1 MRRAKIS
8 MLILLC
14 ILTAGLCG
22 ILIYGISGRGLYSWG
37 GSTGSYGSYGSPQL
51 VMEKEVP
58 LDGIDH
64 ITVQYDMNNN
74 DIYIYEGEGDVLTIR
89 EYNELALEE
98 KDLST
103 VTVSGSGVEIRG
115 RRRNGNS
122 FRIQVGRF
130 GIRSAYGYTEIRLPA
145 SYKGQLSLSSASGDI
160 RSEMDISLAEGFQ
173 AEAVSGDVVIPNITA
188 SKVSLGSSSGDIKVD
203 AVSAGINDSAG
214 AVDIETVSGDINVGQ
229 LAGEIDIESS
239 SGEITVKQL
248 TGATKIKSI
257 SGNIESESIAGDAW
271 LGTTSGDIA
280 VQRIDGAVTAESSS
294 GGVKILAGAGGRN
307 VKTTSGDI
315 RLEGMEGSWE
325 THSSSGG
332 VWIKSGRIDSEEF
345 YAWSEEA
352 REKKAECEA
361 GKISF
366 EEFSAWLGNS
376 WRKPQRETSGWLLLA
391 AVLCLLLHKI
401 RKAHSY
407 NSLAWSKILC
417 KRKSRKSR
425 SGAMESAQAGA
436 ESLGQLG
443 SRRARRYARRRCECR
458 PACRDILQPGIS
470 QQHGRRTGS
479 PAG

>member
-188 SKVSLGSSSGDIKVD
+188 SKVSLGSSSGDIKVY

-332 VWIKSGRIDSEEF
+332 VWIKAKEGSGSISTTSGDISLEL
-345 YAWSEEA
+345 
-352 REKKAECEA
+352 EKLAGNLNIESSSGQAKIRLLSDNAFDFKANTSSGDIET
-361 GKISF
+361 F
-366 EEFSAWLGNS
+366 FDDDLNFSRKGNS
-376 WRKPQRETSGWLLLA
+376 ADGTYGKNSDGNSIVVRTTSGD
-391 AVLCLLLHKI
+391 VQVTE
-401 RKAHSY
+401 R
-407 NSLAWSKILC
+407 
-417 KRKSRKSR
+417 
-425 SGAMESAQAGA
+425 
-436 ESLGQLG
+436 
-443 SRRARRYARRRCECR
+443 
-458 PACRDILQPGIS
+458 
-470 QQHGRRTGS
+470 
-479 PAG
+479 

>member
-22 ILIYGISGRGLYSWG
+22 ILIYGISGRGFYSWD
-37 GSTGSYGSYGSPQL
+37 STGSYGSYGSPQL
-51 VMEKEVP
+51 VMEKDVA

-103 VTVSGSGVEIRG
+103 VTVSGSGVEVRG

-122 FRIQVGRF
+122 FQIQVGRF

-160 RSEMDISLAEGFQ
+160 RSEMDISLTEGFQ
-173 AEAVSGDVVIPNITA
+173 AETVSGDVVIPNITA
-188 SKVSLGSSSGDIKVD
+188 FKVSLGSSSGDIKVD
-203 AVSAGINDSAG
+203 AVSAGIRDSAG
-214 AVDIETVSGDINVGQ
+214 AVGIATVSGEINVGQ
-229 LAGEIDIESS
+229 LSGEMDIESS

-257 SGNIESESIAGDAW
+257 SGNIESESISGDAR
-271 LGTTSGDIA
+271 LRTTSGDIT

-294 GGVKILAGAGGRN
+294 GSVKILAGAGERT

-315 RLEGMEGSWE
+315 RLEGMEGAWE
-325 THSSSGG
+325 TRSSSGE
-332 VWIKSGRIDSEEF
+332 VWIKAKEGSGSIGTTSGDISLEL
-345 YAWSEEA
+345 
-352 REKKAECEA
+352 EKLAGRLDIESSSGQAKIRLSPGNAFDFKANTSSGDIET
-361 GKISF
+361 F
-366 EEFSAWLGNS
+366 FDDDLNFSKKGNS
-376 WRKPQRETSGWLLLA
+376 ADGTHGKNTDGNSIVVKTTSGD
-391 AVLCLLLHKI
+391 VQVSE
-401 RKAHSY
+401 R
-407 NSLAWSKILC
+407 
-417 KRKSRKSR
+417 
-425 SGAMESAQAGA
+425 
-436 ESLGQLG
+436 
-443 SRRARRYARRRCECR
+443 
-458 PACRDILQPGIS
+458 
-470 QQHGRRTGS
+470 
-479 PAG
+479 